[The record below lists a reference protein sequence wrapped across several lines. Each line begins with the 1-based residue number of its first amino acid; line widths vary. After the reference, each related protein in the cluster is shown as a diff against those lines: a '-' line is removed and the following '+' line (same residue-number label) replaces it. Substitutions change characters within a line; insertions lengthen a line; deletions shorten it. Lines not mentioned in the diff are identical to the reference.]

1 MKLKKHYR
9 SSGTVISA
17 LGLALSATGVL
28 MAKNYMVSADSSSS
42 GSADFVIITFFVG
55 IVVVIASIILMVMA
69 FIGATR

>member
-9 SSGTVISA
+9 SSGSIISA

-42 GSADFVIITFFVG
+42 SIDFVIITFFVG

-69 FIGATR
+69 FIGASR